1 LLVTERET
9 TWMVRE
15 VGDAKAR
22 RAQNGAAGRAW
33 RFGVL
38 AGAYALFAWLGRF
51 VPTIDGVALFWLPTG
66 IALALLWRWGPSYW
80 PAILVGALVHALL
93 TGLPPAVALGFAV
106 ASAAGPYVAVELA
119 RRYGFVGGDSR
130 RELIALAAAAALGV
144 TLSAVIGPC
153 TLFVAGR
160 VPLESLGRAL
170 LSWWLG
176 DVAGIVLATPLL
188 LSFSVAAARAGFRR
202 RPLQVIALAA
212 LTIVVGF
219 AVSGLAPG
227 MHDARLPVSF
237 LAVPPMAWAAL
248 RFGVPGAS
256 LATLVIAGFS
266 FGGVAAGRGPFILA
280 DANLGYFLLWAHL
293 VTLGLL
299 GLLATLLRAE
309 LVGAETRLSE
319 KTQALRESQ
328 ALHEEL
334 VRSLPVG
341 VYRARSRAD
350 GSVAYEYASPLF
362 LSMLDLPPQSVQS
375 PTFRA
380 EVLRRIHPDDH
391 AALER
396 VIADG
401 RATSAQMAFEGR
413 VNVRGETRWMRFE
426 IAQRIVDNGERVLFG
441 IVADISERRRLELQ
455 QANELTLLEGLAHDR
470 PLPALLADII
480 TSYETAFPGALGSV
494 LLLDADRRRLRHG
507 AAPSL
512 PAAYVAAIDGIEIG
526 PAAGSCGTAAW
537 SRKTVIVA
545 DIAVDPR
552 WAAHRA
558 LAEAHGLAACWSVP
572 LHSTRQQVLGT
583 FAIYYRMPR
592 APGPEEITAIERVAY
607 LASVAIERHSAK
619 AELAQSEARHRNLY
633 NNTPSMQYSIDPQ
646 GVLVD
651 VSDYWLA
658 VMGYRRDEVIGRP
671 LASVLTPASARFLR
685 EVGLPD
691 LLRTGVAHNVEYQQ
705 VKKTGEVIDVLASS
719 TTDRDAGGRVVGAL
733 WSLADIT
740 ARKRLETQRAH
751 ENTLLE
757 AMASGASLDEALLRL
772 IYAYQAL
779 LPGMVGSVLLVE
791 PDGRRLGHG
800 LAPGLPEAFRK
811 AVDGLE
817 IGPQMCSCGAAAYT
831 GKRTVVADIAADP
844 LWGRFRDLALAN
856 GLAACWSFP
865 IIDSNGR
872 PVGTFAQY
880 YREVRS
886 PTADEIALVE
896 RGAWLASLAIER
908 ARALDGLRESEE
920 RFRDFYNETPAML
933 YSCDGDGRL
942 VSVSDYWL
950 AATGY
955 RREEVTGSPLS
966 DFLQEDGR
974 RLRSESGAA
983 ELLRTGRR
991 MDAPYRLIRKSGEL
1005 MDVIVSSTA
1014 EHRPDGGIVRSLSVM
1029 TDVTERNRAEESLRQ
1044 HGDNLDALHRFTL
1057 DLLDRRDM
1065 TDLLQTIVD
1074 RATAMVSSRY
1084 GSLLLLEDDTLIARA
1099 HTRDVPLFAESPV
1112 RRDAGVLAWRAIDSG
1127 EAVVFDDYVNWPQRR
1142 TRFDP
1147 LALRAVAVIPV
1158 LLRGTSIGVL
1168 ELARDEPG
1176 RPFTPAEI
1184 RRGALFAQMAALVI
1198 DHVRVYEDA
1207 LRQLA
1212 ERARAEAALR
1222 EQEARLAGIIDSAID
1237 AIITV
1242 DEEHRIVVFN
1252 DAAARIF
1259 GWATDAVLGRSLV
1272 TLIPEYRAVLD
1283 ATRDVASRGP
1293 GASAPVR
1300 GLRQGGA
1307 EFPIEVSVSRVA
1319 VGGRELVTVTVRDI
1333 TEQLRAR
1340 ASEARLQAE
1349 LRESQKLEAIG
1360 TLAGGIAHEFN
1371 NIVGS
1376 ILGNAELA
1384 QQDVGPD
1391 GAAGASIEEIR
1402 KAGLRA
1408 RDVIRQILAFSR
1420 NEPVE
1425 RGRIDLCAIVEATL
1439 RMLRPIV
1446 PAGIEMRTRLPETRL
1461 YVEGDAGQLQQALVN
1476 LCNNGLYALGAGPGS
1491 LEVTLDT
1498 LDIGG
1503 TAPPG
1508 LGRGQFA
1515 HLAVCDSGV
1524 GMDAATVGR
1533 IFEPFFTTREAGG
1546 GTGLGLSVVHGIV
1559 KSHHGRIDVA
1569 SEPGHGSTFHVYLP
1583 LIAPPPP
1590 RTEAVGAAL
1599 TGATP
1604 HGHVLY
1610 VDDDEALVFLVTRVL
1625 ARHGLKV
1632 TGHHRAADALAAIR
1646 AEPAAFDLLL
1656 TDFNMPEMSGVELAQ
1671 HVGSIRAD
1679 LPIVLTS
1686 GFITD
1691 EVRAAAIHAG
1701 IRHLIYKPNTVDEL
1715 CNVVLRLVR
1724 ESVRH

>member
-1 LLVTERET
+1 
-9 TWMVRE
+9 MVRQ
-15 VGDAKAR
+15 VGDAQAPP
-22 RAQNGAAGRAW
+22 AQIGAAGRAW

-38 AGAYALFAWLGRF
+38 AGAYALCAWLGRF
-51 VPTIDGVALFWLPTG
+51 LPAIDAIALFWLPTG
-66 IALALLWRWGPSYW
+66 LALAALWRWGPSYW
-80 PAILVGALVHALL
+80 PAIFAGALAHAVVA
-93 TGLPPAVALGFAV
+93 GPPPVVALGLAFAYT
-106 ASAAGPYVAVELA
+106 AGPYVAIELA
-119 RRYGFVGGDSR
+119 RRYGFAGGDSR

-144 TLSAVIGPC
+144 TLSAVIGPG

-160 VPLESLGRAL
+160 VALENLGRAL

-176 DVAGIVLATPLL
+176 DIASIVLATPLL
-188 LSFSVAAARAGFRR
+188 LSFSAPALERFRR
-202 RPLQVIALAA
+202 RPLQAVALAA
-212 LTIVVGF
+212 LTIAVGC

-237 LAVPPMAWAAL
+237 LAVPPIAWAAL
-248 RFGVPGAS
+248 RFGVAGTS
-256 LATLVIAGFS
+256 LVTLAVAGFS
-266 FGGVAAGRGPFILA
+266 FGGIAAGRGPFILA

-293 VTLGLL
+293 VTLGVL

-309 LVGAETRLSE
+309 LRGAETRLSE
-319 KTQALRESQ
+319 QALALRENQ
-328 ALHEEL
+328 VLLEEL

-362 LSMLDLPPQSVQS
+362 LSMLDLPPQSLQS

-426 IAQRIVDNGERVLFG
+426 IAQRIVDNGERILFG

-455 QANELTLLEGLAHDR
+455 QANELALLEGLAHDR
-470 PLPALLADII
+470 PLPGLLADII
-480 TSYETAFPGALGSV
+480 SAYESACPGAIGSV
-494 LLLDADRRRLRHG
+494 QLLDADGRRLRHG

-526 PAAGSCGTAAW
+526 AAAGSCGTAAW
-537 SRKTVIVA
+537 TRKTVIVA
-545 DIAVDPR
+545 DISVDPR
-552 WAAHRA
+552 WAEHRA
-558 LAEAHGLAACWSVP
+558 LAAAHGLAACWSIP
-572 LHSTRQQVLGT
+572 LQSTRKQVLGT
-583 FAIYYRMPR
+583 FAIYYRTPR
-592 APGPEEITAIERVAY
+592 APGPDEIAAIERAAY
-607 LASVAIERHSAK
+607 LASVAIERHAAK
-619 AELAQSEARHRNLY
+619 AELAQSEARYRNLY
-633 NNTPSMQYSIDPQ
+633 NNTPSMQCSIDAH

-705 VKKTGEVIDVLASS
+705 VRKTGEVLDVLASS
-719 TTDRDAGGRVVGAL
+719 TAERDAAGRIVGAL
-733 WSLADIT
+733 SSLADIT

-772 IYAYQAL
+772 IYTYQAL

-791 PDGRRLGHG
+791 PDGRHLGHG
-800 LAPGLPEAFRK
+800 LAPGLPESLRK

-831 GKRTVVADIAADP
+831 GKPTVVANIATDP
-844 LWGRFRDLALAN
+844 LWDRLRELALAN

-880 YREVRS
+880 YREVRT
-886 PTADEIALVE
+886 PTADEVAQVE

-920 RFRDFYNETPAML
+920 RFRHFYNETPAL
-933 YSCDGDGRL
+933 LHSCDGDERL

-955 RREEVTGSPLS
+955 RRDEVIGRQLT
-966 DFLQEDGR
+966 DFLHEDR
-974 RLRSESGAA
+974 RRPQAPSGPA

-991 MDAPYRLIRKSGEL
+991 MDAPYRLMRKSGEL
-1005 MDVIVSSTA
+1005 IDVIVSSTA
-1014 EHRPDGGIVRSLSVM
+1014 ERRSDGGIVRTLSVM
-1029 TDVTERNRAEESLRQ
+1029 ADVTERNRAEETLRQ
-1044 HGDNLDALHRFTL
+1044 HGENLDALHRFTI

-1074 RATAMVSSRY
+1074 RATAMVSARF
-1084 GSLLLLEDDTLIARA
+1084 GALLLLDGEKLAVRA
-1099 HTRDVPLFAESPV
+1099 HSREAPLLAEASV
-1112 RRDAGVLAWRAIDSG
+1112 GRDAGVLAWRAIDSG
-1127 EAVVFDDYVNWPQRR
+1127 EVVVLDDYANWPQRR
-1142 TRFDP
+1142 PRFDP
-1147 LALRAVAVIPV
+1147 LALRAVAVLPV
-1158 LLRGTSIGVL
+1158 LLRGSSIGVL

-1176 RPFTPAEI
+1176 RPFTPAET

-1198 DHVRVYEDA
+1198 DHARVYEDA

-1242 DEEHRIVVFN
+1242 DEERRIVVFN

-1259 GWATDAVLGRSLV
+1259 GCATEAALGSPLA
-1272 TLIPEYRAVLD
+1272 TLIPQHQAVID
-1283 ATRDVASRGP
+1283 AARSAAARGADGP
-1293 GASAPVR
+1293 TPLR
-1300 GLRQGGA
+1300 GLRRSGE

-1319 VGGRELVTVTVRDI
+1319 VGGRELATMTVRDV
-1333 TEQLRAR
+1333 TEQLRVR
-1340 ASEARLQAE
+1340 ASEARLQAD

-1408 RDVIRQILAFSR
+1408 REVIRQILAFSR

-1425 RGRIDLCAIVEATL
+1425 RGRIDLRAMVEATL

-1446 PAGIEMRTRLPETRL
+1446 PAGIEMRTRLPESSL

-1476 LCNNGLYALGAGPGS
+1476 LCNNGLHALGAGPGS
-1491 LEVTLDT
+1491 LDVTLDT

-1508 LGRGQFA
+1508 LGRGRYA

-1533 IFEPFFTTREAGG
+1533 IFEPFFTTRAAGS

-1559 KSHHGRIDVA
+1559 KSHHGRIDVS

-1583 LIAPPPP
+1583 LIAPPPSA
-1590 RTEAVGAAL
+1590 EAGGSNAGEA
-1599 TGATP
+1599 P

-1646 AEPAAFDLLL
+1646 SDPGAFDLLL
-1656 TDFNMPEMSGVELAQ
+1656 TDFNMPEMSGVDLAQ
-1671 HVGSIRAD
+1671 QVGAVRAD